1 MIRRIAP
8 RVDVVE
14 AESGDDPVLRT
25 CDVIVSWSD
34 SAADGIAPDAHV
46 LSWNYGVDA
55 AALVHLRRQLGL

>member
-8 RVDVVE
+8 RIEVIE
-14 AESGDDPVLRT
+14 ADTGNDPAIAA
-25 CDVIVSWSD
+25 CDYVIAWTPTGAEGV
-34 SAADGIAPDAHV
+34 ADPSRV